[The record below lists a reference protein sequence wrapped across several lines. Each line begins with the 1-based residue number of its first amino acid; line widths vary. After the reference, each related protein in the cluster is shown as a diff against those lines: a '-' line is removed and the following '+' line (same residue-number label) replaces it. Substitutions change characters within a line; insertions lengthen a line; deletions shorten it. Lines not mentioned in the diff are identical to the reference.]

1 MDPTLAAVA
10 GVAVGALLM
19 GLRSYATE
27 KGKNLATKEDIA
39 EITRHVEGVR
49 AEYTDRVERLKASLG
64 ETQTINRTQ
73 YELELTA
80 YREVWQ
86 VLLPVHRAAAGLR
99 PALDVMPG
107 PTETSDSRKQER
119 LRKFSETFNPFSEV
133 VWKHRPFY
141 PAAVFDE
148 MNELLRL
155 MRSEALEYE
164 IFDPTNTADYWQRA
178 MASVKRIHEQVD
190 KVCDTI
196 RSRLS
201 VARVA

>member
-1 MDPTLAAVA
+1 MDPTLALIV
-10 GVAVGALLM
+10 GVGVGVLLT

-27 KGKNLATKEDIA
+27 KGKNLATKADIA
-39 EITRHVEGVR
+39 EITRQVEGVR
-49 AEYTDRVERLKASLG
+49 AEYIDRVERLKASLG

-99 PALDVMPG
+99 PVLDFVPG
-107 PTETSDSRKQER
+107 PTETNDSRKKDR
-119 LRKFSETFNPFSEV
+119 LEKFAETFNPFSEV

-148 MNELLRL
+148 LNELLRL
-155 MRSEALEYE
+155 MHSEALEYE
-164 IFDPTNTADYWQRA
+164 IFDPTNTADYWPKA

-190 KVCDTI
+190 KVCDTV
-196 RSRLS
+196 RTRLS